1 MKNKFK
7 YIIAILIIIAFVTTL
22 IIFNTSKNTTNNI
35 RIMLDPGHG
44 GEIPNLKG
52 AIISIGGREVTLN
65 NSLTLIIEELLIEEG
80 YNVVFTN
87 DPNDEDDYISLTDRS
102 EIANMDEPDL
112 FISIHHDSIWD
123 ESITGYSIYYSSY
136 RPNLDKEGV
145 YVIYKNKEYKY
156 IKEEIFDDR
165 THIYYEDNGVE
176 KELISGVD
184 NYYVR
189 DKTPNGVVLKSKE
202 FAELLY
208 DELMKLEYMKPLRD
222 TKGKTIMDNDLRI
235 TRTTNM
241 PSILIEAGFVSNEEE
256 AIKISNEENQ
266 YAFAEKMVK
275 AINNYFNK

>member
-7 YIIAILIIIAFVTTL
+7 YIIAILIIIVFVTIL
-22 IIFNTSKNTTNNI
+22 IIFNSSKNTTNNI
-35 RIMLDPGHG
+35 KIMLDPGHG

-52 AIISIGGREVTLN
+52 AIISTGGREVTLN
-65 NSLTLIIEELLIEEG
+65 NRLTLIIEELLIEEG
-80 YNVVFTN
+80 YTVVFTN

-102 EIANMDEPDL
+102 KIANIDEPDL

-123 ESITGYSIYYSSY
+123 ESVKGYSIYYSSY
-136 RPNLDKEGV
+136 RPNIDNEGV
-145 YVIYKNKEYKY
+145 YVIYKNIKYKY
-156 IKEEIFDDR
+156 IKEEIFNDR
-165 THIYYEDNGVE
+165 THIYYEDDGVQ

-189 DKTPNGVVLKSKE
+189 DKTPDEVVLKSKE

-208 DELMKLEYMKPLRD
+208 DELIKLEYMKPLRD
-222 TKGKTIMDNDLRI
+222 TKDKTIMDNDLRI

-241 PSILIEAGFVSNEEE
+241 PSILIEAGFVSNKDE
-256 AIKISNEENQ
+256 AIQISNEENQ
-266 YAFAEKMVK
+266 YAFAKKMVK